1 MDLQIGVIGLGAIG
15 RDHVKRLSQR
25 ITGCKV
31 VAVSEV
37 NEAVGK
43 EVAEQ
48 YGARFYAD
56 GEELINSPSVQAVMV
71 TAWDPAHAQ
80 YVMASIKAGKP
91 VFCEKP
97 LATEVSECEEIVRA
111 EQELGRRVVQVGFM
125 RRYDPGYQEL
135 KRAIQE
141 GKIGQ
146 AMVVHACHRNMS
158 HAATMTSEMSIKNS
172 GAHEIDVLRWLLEDE
187 YVSGQVV
194 LPRQSRISAKE
205 GLQDPQIMMLRTEKG
220 ICIDVEISQSSGYG
234 YDIQCEVVGDLGTA
248 RLPDPLRLS
257 QKRTAPALQP
267 SVRTGRAALW
277 RRTTSSFRIG
287 WTVPVWARN
296 PAGRRPGTAI
306 WSASPPMYWD
316 SAAKKAVPQRK
327 SSCPKSPISTAELS
341 CRL

>member
-248 RLPDPLRLS
+248 RLPDP
-257 QKRTAPALQP
+257 PAVITKTDC
-267 SVRTGRAALW
+267 S
-277 RRTTSSFRIG
+277 RTTAISPDWQSRFVEAYNIELQDWVDRTRMG
-287 WTVPVWARN
+287 QEPGGASAWDGYMVCLTANVLGQCREE
-296 PAGRRPGTAI
+296 GGTAKEI
-306 WSASPPMYWD
+306 KLPEKPDFY
-316 SAAKKAVPQRK
+316 R
-327 SSCPKSPISTAELS
+327 
-341 CRL
+341 

>member
-1 MDLQIGVIGLGAIG
+1 MELRIGVVGLGAIG
-15 RDHVKRLSQR
+15 RDHVQRLSRR

-31 VAVSEV
+31 AAVSEV
-37 NEAVGK
+37 NEKVGR
-43 EVAEQ
+43 EIAGQ
-48 YGARFYAD
+48 YDAKFYAD
-56 GEELINSPSVQAVMV
+56 GEELINSPEVQAVMV

-80 YVMASIKAGKP
+80 YVMASIKANKP

-97 LATEVSECEEIVRA
+97 LATEVEACEEIIRA

-135 KRAIQE
+135 KKTIRE

-146 AMVVHACHRNMS
+146 PMIVHACHRNMS

-172 GAHEIDVLRWLLEDE
+172 GVHEIDVLRWLLEDE

-205 GLQDPQIMMLRTEKG
+205 GLQDPQIMMLRTQKG

-248 RLPDPLRLS
+248 RLPDP
-257 QKRTAPALQP
+257 P
-267 SVRTGRAALW
+267 SVATKTNCSH
-277 RRTTSSFRIG
+277 TTAIMPDWQNRFIEAYNIELQD
-287 WTVPVWARN
+287 WVDHARN
-296 PAGRRPGTAI
+296 GLEPAGASAWDGYIACLTAHVLGQCRAEGGMAKEIKLPQRPGF
-306 WSASPPMYWD
+306 Y
-316 SAAKKAVPQRK
+316 
-327 SSCPKSPISTAELS
+327 C
-341 CRL
+341 

>member
-248 RLPDPLRLS
+248 RLPDP
-257 QKRTAPALQP
+257 PAVITKTDC
-267 SVRTGRAALW
+267 S
-277 RRTTSSFRIG
+277 RTTAISPDWQSRFVEAYNIELQDWVDRTRMG
-287 WTVPVWARN
+287 QE
-296 PAGRRPGTAI
+296 PGGA
-306 WSASPPMYWD
+306 SAWD
-316 SAAKKAVPQRK
+316 GYMEIKLPEKPDFYR
-327 SSCPKSPISTAELS
+327 
-341 CRL
+341 

>member
-43 EVAEQ
+43 EIAEQ

-158 HAATMTSEMSIKNS
+158 HAATMTSEMSIKNP

-248 RLPDPLRLS
+248 RLPDP
-257 QKRTAPALQP
+257 PAVITKTDC
-267 SVRTGRAALW
+267 S
-277 RRTTSSFRIG
+277 RTTAISPDWQSRFVEAYNIELQDWVDRTRMG
-287 WTVPVWARN
+287 QEPGGASAWDGYMVCLTANVLGQCREE
-296 PAGRRPGTAI
+296 GGTAKEI
-306 WSASPPMYWD
+306 KLPEKPDFY
-316 SAAKKAVPQRK
+316 R
-327 SSCPKSPISTAELS
+327 
-341 CRL
+341 

>member
-43 EVAEQ
+43 EIAEQ

-187 YVSGQVV
+187 FVSGQVV

-248 RLPDPLRLS
+248 RLPDP
-257 QKRTAPALQP
+257 PAVITKTDC
-267 SVRTGRAALW
+267 S
-277 RRTTSSFRIG
+277 RTTAISPDWQSRFVEAYNIELQDWVDRTRMG
-287 WTVPVWARN
+287 QEPGGASAWDGYMVCLTANVLGQCREE
-296 PAGRRPGTAI
+296 GGTAKEI
-306 WSASPPMYWD
+306 KLP
-316 SAAKKAVPQRK
+316 KKPDFYR
-327 SSCPKSPISTAELS
+327 
-341 CRL
+341 

>member
-43 EVAEQ
+43 EIAEQ

-248 RLPDPLRLS
+248 RLPDP
-257 QKRTAPALQP
+257 PAVITITDC
-267 SVRTGRAALW
+267 S
-277 RRTTSSFRIG
+277 RTTAISPDWQSRFVEAYNIELQDWVDRTRMG
-287 WTVPVWARN
+287 QEPGGASAWDGYMVCLTANVLGQCREE
-296 PAGRRPGTAI
+296 GGTAKEI
-306 WSASPPMYWD
+306 KLPEKPDFY
-316 SAAKKAVPQRK
+316 R
-327 SSCPKSPISTAELS
+327 
-341 CRL
+341 

>member
-37 NEAVGK
+37 NEKVGR

-48 YGARFYAD
+48 YGAQFYAD
-56 GEELINSPSVQAVMV
+56 GEELINSPDVQAVMV

-80 YVMASIKAGKP
+80 YVMASIRAGKP

-135 KRAIQE
+135 KKTIQE

-248 RLPDPLRLS
+248 RLPDP
-257 QKRTAPALQP
+257 PAVITKTDC
-267 SVRTGRAALW
+267 S
-277 RRTTSSFRIG
+277 RTTAISPDWQNRFVEAYNIELQDWVDRTRMGEEPGGASAWDGYMVCLTAHVLGQCREEG
-287 WTVPVWARN
+287 
-296 PAGRRPGTAI
+296 GTAKEI
-306 WSASPPMYWD
+306 
-316 SAAKKAVPQRK
+316 KLPQKPDFYR
-327 SSCPKSPISTAELS
+327 
-341 CRL
+341 